1 MIKVFTNCSIFDGET
16 FLGNKAVVVEDDKIV
31 NVIPKSK
38 IAGYDELVDC
48 QGDILAPGF
57 IDCQVNGGGGSFY
70 TQKPNTADYEV
81 VNSAHREFGTTSLL
95 PTIISTSLDTI
106 IQSLKIAKEMMKDD
120 KSGVLGMH
128 VEGPFFNPEKKGAH
142 SLDFVREATD
152 YEIDKII
159 EHGVGVI
166 KILTLAPE
174 MVSEEHIKRLI
185 DAGIPVSAG
194 HSNTTYEKAMKGF
207 ELGISKVTHLY
218 NAMSQFSS
226 RSPGLVGAFLD
237 SPSTVYGGIIVDGI
251 HCDYASVR
259 IAQKAKKDKLF
270 LVSDASFVKQPVGAF
285 EIDEFKIFFKDGMY
299 LTETGNLA
307 GSAISMLESIQN
319 AFKNANIELAECFK
333 MSSRYPAEFLK
344 VDDKYGF
351 IKKNYFADMIIL
363 ERETLKLKA
372 VYKSGSQVTISEEAA
387 QK

>member
-1 MIKVFTNCSIFDGET
+1 
-16 FLGNKAVVVEDDKIV
+16 
-31 NVIPKSK
+31 
-38 IAGYDELVDC
+38 
-48 QGDILAPGF
+48 
-57 IDCQVNGGGGSFY
+57 
-70 TQKPNTADYEV
+70 
-81 VNSAHREFGTTSLL
+81 
-95 PTIISTSLDTI
+95 
-106 IQSLKIAKEMMKDD
+106 MMKDP
-120 KSGVLGMH
+120 KTGVLGMH

-142 SLDFVREATD
+142 SLDFVRKATD

-174 MVSEEHIKRLI
+174 MVSAEHIKKLI

-194 HSNTTYEKAMKGF
+194 HSNTTYEQAMKGF
-207 ELGISKVTHLY
+207 ELGITKVTHLY

-226 RSPGLVGAFLD
+226 RSPGLVGAYLD
-237 SPSTVYGGIIVDGI
+237 SPDTVYGGIIVDGI

-270 LVSDASFVKQPVGAF
+270 LVSDASFVKQPVGSF

-319 AFKNANIELAECFK
+319 AFKNAYIELAECFK

-344 VDDKYGF
+344 IDDKYGF
-351 IKKNYFADMIIL
+351 IKKDYYADMIIL
-363 ERETLKLKA
+363 EKNSLNLKA
-372 VYKSGSQVTISEEAA
+372 IYKCGEKAEFTEDPA
-387 QK
+387 

>member
-1 MIKVFTNCSIFDGET
+1 MIKVFTNCSIFDGDT
-16 FLGNKAVVVEDDKIV
+16 FLGNRAVVVKDDKIV
-31 NVIPKSK
+31 DVIPKSK
-38 IAGYDELVDC
+38 ISGYDELIDC
-48 QGDILAPGF
+48 NGDILAPGF
-57 IDCQVNGGGGSFY
+57 IDCQVNGGGGAFY
-70 TQKPNTADYEV
+70 TQKPNVDDYTT

-95 PTIISTSLDTI
+95 PTIISTSLDNI
-106 IQSLKIAKEMMKDD
+106 IESLKIAKEMMKDPTT
-120 KSGVLGMH
+120 GVLGMH

-142 SLDFVREATD
+142 SLDFVREATE
-152 YEIDKII
+152 YEVNKII

-174 MVSEEHIKRLI
+174 MVSPELIKKII

-194 HSNTTYEKAMKGF
+194 HSNTTYEQAMKGF

-237 SPSTVYGGIIVDGI
+237 SPDTVYAGIIVDGI

-259 IAQKAKKDKLF
+259 IAQKAKRDKLF
-270 LVSDASFVKQPVGAF
+270 LVSDASFVKQPVGSF

-344 VDDKYGF
+344 IDNQYGF

-363 ERETLKLKA
+363 ERDSLKLKS
-372 VYKSGSQVTISEEAA
+372 VYKCGEEVQITEDAA
-387 QK
+387 

>member
-1 MIKVFTNCSIFDGET
+1 MTKIFTNCSIFDGDT
-16 FLGNKAVVVEDDKIV
+16 FLGNKAVVVKDNKIV
-31 NVIPKSK
+31 DVIPKSK
-38 IAGYDELVDC
+38 ISGYDELIDC
-48 QGDILAPGF
+48 GGNILAPGF
-57 IDCQVNGGGGSFY
+57 IDCQVNGGGGAFY
-70 TQKPNTADYEV
+70 TQKPNSADYEV
-81 VNSAHREFGTTSLL
+81 VNAAHREFGTTSLL
-95 PTIISTSLDTI
+95 PTIISTSLDNI
-106 IQSLKIAKEMMKDD
+106 IESLKIAKEMMKDS
-120 KSGVLGMH
+120 KTGVLGMH

-142 SLDFVREATD
+142 SLDFVREATE

-174 MVSEEHIKRLI
+174 MVSDELIKKLV

-194 HSNTTYEKAMKGF
+194 HSNTTYEQAMKGF
-207 ELGISKVTHLY
+207 EIGISKVTHLY

-226 RSPGLVGAFLD
+226 RSPGLVGAYLD
-237 SPSTVYGGIIVDGI
+237 SPDSVYGGIIVDGI

-270 LVSDASFVKQPVGAF
+270 LVSDASFVKQPVGSF

-344 VDDKYGF
+344 IDNEYGF

-363 ERETLKLKA
+363 ERDSLKLKA
-372 VYKSGSQVTISEEAA
+372 VYKSGEEVIITEEAA
-387 QK
+387 Q

>member
-1 MIKVFTNCSIFDGET
+1 MTKVFTNCSIFDGDT
-16 FLGNKAVVVEDDKIV
+16 FSGNRAVVVENNKIV
-31 NVIPKSK
+31 NVIPKNQIS
-38 IAGYDELVDC
+38 GYDELIDLE
-48 QGDILAPGF
+48 GHILAPGF
-57 IDCQVNGGGGSFY
+57 IDLQVNGGGGAFY
-70 TQKPNTADYEV
+70 TQKPNAADYEI
-81 VNSAHREFGTTSLL
+81 VNAAHRDFGTTSLL
-95 PTIISTSLDTI
+95 PTLVSTSLDNI
-106 IQSLKIAKEMMKDD
+106 IKSLEVTKELMKDQ

-142 SLDFVREATD
+142 SLDFIREATD

-174 MVSEEHIKRLI
+174 MVKPEHIKRLV

-194 HSNTTYEKAMKGF
+194 HSNTTYEQAMKGF

-226 RSPGLVGAFLD
+226 RSPGLVGAYLD
-237 SPSTVYGGIIVDGI
+237 SPDTVWGGIIVDGI

-270 LVSDASFVKQPVGAF
+270 LVSDASFVKQPVGEFA
-285 EIDEFKIFFKDGMY
+285 IDEFKIFFKDGMY

-307 GSAISMLESIQN
+307 GSAISMLDSVQN
-319 AFKNANIELAECFK
+319 AFKNAHIELAEVLK

-344 VDDKYGF
+344 MDDTYGF
-351 IKKNYFADMIIL
+351 IKKNYFADFVIL
-363 ERETLKLKA
+363 ERDTLKLQA
-372 VYKSGSQVTISEEAA
+372 VYKGGDQVDISE
-387 QK
+387 